1 MEAYIGTIIAFA
13 GKFIPRGWLDC
24 DGRQLDVTNYGAL
37 YQVIG
42 NTYGGDSNKTF
53 NLPDLHGNVIMGAGV
68 KGGFDW
74 EMGKAYG
81 SAAIS
86 LDVKHLP
93 THNHNIMVSEALNN
107 TNTPDDAVMFGK
119 WQGGVTIT
127 DADGVAMGTNVE
139 GNSFTSNVFASRKS
153 LSPYSISGTGQGQS
167 FSIVQPSL
175 VCRYIICVEGI
186 FPETGHRRILI
197 EGKEHEHIN
206 YKVFHQWYSVGSSSE
221 KKKIF
226 RVNNPFDKS
235 KVRFFPVVQIQ
246 NTGNYTDAF
255 TTTLIATHFDTEY
268 FDVVICRIDGDSWA
282 QDLIMSISFNY
293 FEIAK

>member
-13 GKFIPRGWLDC
+13 GNFIPQGWLEC
-24 DGRQLDVTNYGAL
+24 NGQKLDVANYGPL
-37 YQVIG
+37 HQVIK
-42 NTYGGDSNKTF
+42 NTYGGDGTTTF
-53 NLPDLHGNVIMGAGV
+53 NLPDLQGNVIMGAGV

-93 THNHNIMVSEALNN
+93 AHNHNIMVSEDFNN
-107 TNTPDDAVMFGK
+107 TNTPGDAVMFGK
-119 WQGGVTIT
+119 WKGGVTIIDESGIAT
-127 DADGVAMGTNVE
+127 GTNVE
-139 GNSFTSNVFASRKS
+139 GNSFTSNVLASKKC
-153 LSPYSISGTGQGQS
+153 LSPNSISSTGQGQS
-167 FSIVQPSL
+167 FNIVQPSL
-175 VCRYIICVEGI
+175 VCRYIICVAGAFPPEGR
-186 FPETGHRRILI
+186 RRILI
-197 EGKEHEHIN
+197 NGNEHEHIN
-206 YKVFHQWYSVGSSSE
+206 YKVFQQWYTVGKSSE

-235 KVRFFPVVQIQ
+235 KYGFFPVVQIQ
-246 NTGNYTDAF
+246 NTLNYTDAF
-255 TTTLIATHFDTEY
+255 TTTLIATRFDTEY

-282 QDLIMSISFNY
+282 QDLIMSVSFNY